1 MTIQSLLH
9 THLQTAMINAG
20 ANKDTDPVI
29 KQSGKPQFGDYQA
42 NGVMSVAKK
51 LGTNP
56 REFAQKVLDELAN
69 SQALGGIADKL
80 EIAGPGFINIFL
92 DKDFLAKSARTAR
105 TSDRLGITS
114 DHTETVVI
122 DYSSPNVAKEMH
134 VGHLRSTI
142 IGDSSVRV
150 LEFLGD
156 TVIRANHVGDWGTQF
171 GMLIAY
177 LEKMQNENAS
187 GMELSDLEA
196 FYRDAKATYDNDE
209 AFAEKARGYVVKL
222 QSGDEYCLAMW
233 QKLVAITMSQNQ
245 ASYERLNVTLTDK
258 DIMGESLYN
267 PMLPDIVK
275 TLKEKGVAVEDD
287 GATVVYLPE
296 FKNKEGEPLGIIIQK
311 KDGGFLYTT
320 TDIAAASYRYHTLH
334 ADRAIVYS
342 DTRQAQHMAQAW
354 AIARLGGFVPD
365 TFKLEH
371 HNFGMMLGKDGKPF
385 KTRTGGTVKL
395 ADLLDEA
402 VARATVLI
410 DSKNPDV
417 TADERTAL
425 IDAVAIGAV
434 KYADLS
440 KHRTTDYVFDWD
452 SMLNF
457 EGNTAPYM
465 QYAYTRVRSIFAKAG
480 VNPDTLTGKIVIT
493 DDKER
498 ALAVK
503 LLQFEEALRQV
514 AKDGTPHVLCGYL
527 YELAGIF
534 SSFYEACPIL
544 SADDDTKN
552 SRLQLADLT
561 AKTLKTGLDLLGIK
575 TVEKM

>member
-1 MTIQSLLH
+1 MNIQALLSS
-9 THLQTAMINAG
+9 HLQTAMINAG
-20 ANKDTDPVI
+20 ADKNTDPII

-42 NGVMSVAKK
+42 NGVMGIAKK
-51 LGTNP
+51 IGMNP
-56 REFAQKVLDELAN
+56 REFAQKVLDDLEQ
-69 SQALGGIADKL
+69 SGALTGIADKL

-92 DKDFLAKSARTAR
+92 DENFLAKNVQEAR
-105 TSDRLGITS
+105 TSANLGIHS
-114 DHTETVVI
+114 DHHETVVV

-142 IGDSSVRV
+142 IGDSTVRV

-156 TVIRANHVGDWGTQF
+156 NVVRANHVGDWGTQF

-187 GMELSDLEA
+187 DMALSDLEA
-196 FYRDAKATYDNDE
+196 FYRDAKATYDSDA
-209 AFAEKARGYVVKL
+209 AFAEKARSYVVKL

-233 QKLVAITMSQNQ
+233 QKLVHITMSQNQ
-245 ASYERLNVTLTDK
+245 ASYDRLNVTLSEK
-258 DIMGESLYN
+258 DVMGESLYN
-267 PMLPDIVK
+267 PMLAEVVK
-275 TLKEKGVAVEDD
+275 TLKDKGIATEDD
-287 GATVVYLPE
+287 GAMVVYLPE
-296 FKNKEGEPLGIIIQK
+296 FKNKEGDPLGIIIQK
-311 KDGGFLYTT
+311 KDGGYLYTT
-320 TDIAAASYRYHTLH
+320 TDIAAAAYRYHTLN

-342 DTRQAQHMAQAW
+342 DTRQSQHMAQAW
-354 AIARLGGFVPD
+354 AIARLGGFVPND
-365 TFKLEH
+365 FKLEH

-395 ADLLDEA
+395 SELLDEA

-410 DSKNPDV
+410 DTKNPDISES
-417 TADERTAL
+417 ERQAL
-425 IDAVAIGAV
+425 IHAVAIGAV

-457 EGNTAPYM
+457 EGNTAPYI
-465 QYAYTRVRSIFAKAG
+465 QYAYTRIRSIFAKAG
-480 VNPDTLTGKIVIT
+480 MDAEYLAGDVIIQ
-493 DDKER
+493 DDKEH

-503 LLQFEEALRQV
+503 LLQFEETLRQV
-514 AKDGTPHVLCGYL
+514 AKDGTPHVLCAYL
-527 YELAGIF
+527 YELAGVF

-544 SADDDTKN
+544 SADEHIKN
-552 SRLQLADLT
+552 SRLQLSDLT
-561 AKTLKTGLDLLGIK
+561 AKTLKQGLHLLGID

>member
-20 ANKDTDPVI
+20 ADKDTDPVI

-42 NGVMSVAKK
+42 NGMMSVAKK

-69 SQALGGIADKL
+69 SQALDGIADKL

-92 DKDFLAKSARTAR
+92 DKEFLAKSAHTAR

-187 GMELSDLEA
+187 DMELSDLEA

-209 AFAEKARGYVVKL
+209 AFAEKARGYVVNL

-275 TLKEKGVAVEDD
+275 TLKDKGIAVEDD

-365 TFKLEH
+365 NFKLEH

-410 DSKNPDV
+410 ESKNPDV
-417 TADERTAL
+417 TAGERTAL

-480 VNPDTLTGKIVIT
+480 VNPDTLTGEIVIT

>member
-20 ANKDTDPVI
+20 ADKDTDPVI

-69 SQALGGIADKL
+69 SQALDGIAEKL

-92 DKDFLAKSARTAR
+92 DKEFLAKSAHTAR

-177 LEKMQNENAS
+177 LEKMQSENAS
-187 GMELSDLEA
+187 DMELSDLEA

-275 TLKEKGVAVEDD
+275 TLKDKGIAVEDD

-354 AIARLGGFVPD
+354 TIARLGGFVPD
-365 TFKLEH
+365 NFKLEH

-395 ADLLDEA
+395 ANLLDEA

-480 VNPDTLTGKIVIT
+480 VNPDTLTGEIVIT

>member
-20 ANKDTDPVI
+20 ADKDTDPVI

-69 SQALGGIADKL
+69 SQALDGIADKL

-92 DKDFLAKSARTAR
+92 DKEFLAKSAHTAR

-187 GMELSDLEA
+187 DMELSDLEA
-196 FYRDAKATYDNDE
+196 FYRDAKATYDSDTD
-209 AFAEKARGYVVKL
+209 FAEKARGYVVKL

-334 ADRAIVYS
+334 ADRTIVYS

-365 TFKLEH
+365 NFKLEH

-480 VNPDTLTGKIVIT
+480 VNPDTLTGEIVIT